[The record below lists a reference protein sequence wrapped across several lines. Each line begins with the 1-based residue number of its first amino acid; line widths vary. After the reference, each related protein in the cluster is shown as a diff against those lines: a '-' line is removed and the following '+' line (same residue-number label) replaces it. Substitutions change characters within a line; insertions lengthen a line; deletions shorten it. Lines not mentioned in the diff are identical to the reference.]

1 MYPKFDNNSDEIM
14 QYIMTVFKAKALTKG
29 YNYSNKFRRD
39 DALKIK
45 ILLPAKT
52 INEPDWQF
60 MEDYIKEIQKK
71 VQNKIF
77 KQKGIKRK

>member
-1 MYPKFDNNSDEIM
+1 MRVYWIDEII
-14 QYIMTVFKAKALTKG
+14 QYIMTVFKAKALTNG

-39 DALKIK
+39 DALKTK

-60 MEDYIKEIQKK
+60 MENYIKELTTKTSKNINLLLK
-71 VQNKIF
+71 VS
-77 KQKGIKRK
+77 